1 MSHKSQPLQRRSQGF
16 TLVELMIAMVLGL
29 LVLGAALAVF
39 QSNQRTF
46 SSNEGQNRVQEN
58 ARIAYEMMGRDIR
71 SVGSSACSSE
81 AMVLGSDSNSTA
93 FRAPLNNDGTG
104 MSVTSA
110 DDLSY
115 RVASGTGSTTS
126 VTLLE
131 STPSASDIFKAGDV
145 VMVCNAAMTGF
156 ATVGSVAGQKINFS
170 AALPFDPSDTANAS
184 PGSISIARFRTNRWY
199 VATNGRGSGNSLWVA
214 RSGGAGQEVADG
226 VQSATLAFHQASGG
240 TPTTYVASPTNFQY
254 VDAVRFTLPIRAV
267 SELKSGENRNINR
280 NLAATVSIRNRGL

>member
-1 MSHKSQPLQRRSQGF
+1 
-16 TLVELMIAMVLGL
+16 
-29 LVLGAALAVF
+29 
-39 QSNQRTF
+39 
-46 SSNEGQNRVQEN
+46 
-58 ARIAYEMMGRDIR
+58 
-71 SVGSSACSSE
+71 
-81 AMVLGSDSNSTA
+81 
-93 FRAPLNNDGTG
+93 
-104 MSVTSA
+104 
-110 DDLSY
+110 
-115 RVASGTGSTTS
+115 
-126 VTLLE
+126 
-131 STPSASDIFKAGDV
+131 
-145 VMVCNAAMTGF
+145 MVCNAAMTGF

-170 AALPFDPSDTANAS
+170 AALPFDPSDTADAS

-214 RSGGAGQEVADG
+214 RSGGAGQEQEVADG